1 MENKEIVLEIISS
14 SQFITLNDVLS
25 EYKTYLN
32 KLKNEFVENFE
43 LDNINCS
50 FNLFEIKG
58 KFPVLKTQLDEVIES
73 SFVFNNTK
81 QRTFKNLEQETNFKL
96 VFTNNKKA
104 EEIALGFYNHL
115 KNNHNFIFGLEF
127 DVKFNF
133 ISDPL
138 SNIIDKSYDAINEI
152 EFRIENGERFL
163 NTPLTKYN
171 HDQIWEI
178 VNALGISIDYEKEKI
193 YWKGK
198 GNDLKSPN
206 DDYTFTYSRI
216 LYKGDLSSNLEIFI
230 NKFIDSGY
238 VSKGLIVKYDDIM
251 NGNYTENQG
260 EKKLKEIQDNK
271 MNYKFYY
278 VEGKEEKVLERSV
291 NVNSEINKEIEK
303 ELENKKPANLNN
315 KGLKV

>member
-1 MENKEIVLEIISS
+1 MENKEIVLEIVSS

-50 FNLFEIKG
+50 FDLFEIKG
-58 KFPVLKTQLDEVIES
+58 KFPILKTQLNEVIES
-73 SFVFNNTK
+73 GFVFNNTK

-163 NTPLTKYN
+163 NMPLTKYN

-206 DDYTFTYSRI
+206 DYTFTYSRI

-251 NGNYTENQG
+251 NGNYTKNQG

-303 ELENKKPANLNN
+303 ELENKKPVNSNN
-315 KGLKV
+315 KDLKI